1 MYEKNEGGL
10 GLKSL
15 HIWNE
20 ALMAKHLWNVL
31 TDKESIWVKWV
42 KTQWLK
48 DDSVWVVKPNQDTS
62 WCWRQILALR
72 DKINEFVMYKIV
84 NG

>member
-1 MYEKNEGGL
+1 
-10 GLKSL
+10 
-15 HIWNE
+15 
-20 ALMAKHLWNVL
+20 MAKQFWNVL

-42 KTQWLK
+42 KTRWLK

-72 DKINEFVMYKIV
+72 DKIKSFVRYKIGKGDCWEHTF
-84 NG
+84 NIYSSLGHYIL